1 MLSLASSLNR
11 KIVCLPIQR
20 CRLLLQEEVEI
31 VIGEF
36 VPHEALDFARMLDL
50 PLAVVQF
57 PQRNMSAAVGGQ
69 FLTFELLDLDGDGI
83 DLLLPVLKAAIPGR
97 LR

>member
-1 MLSLASSLNR
+1 
-11 KIVCLPIQR
+11 
-20 CRLLLQEEVEI
+20 
-31 VIGEF
+31 
-36 VPHEALDFARMLDL
+36 MLDL

-69 FLTFELLDLDGDGI
+69 FLTFELLDLDGDDI
-83 DLLLPVLKAAIPGR
+83 DLLLPVLKAAIPAR